1 MRIVCFFDAFGTI
14 LHPDPD
20 AATVYSLFA
29 QRYGDPRNAATIRQ
43 ELQRALKIHLGIQA
57 GGATSAELEKD
68 RWRSVV
74 SSVFANLPQ
83 PDQLFA
89 ELWDYFSEPKH
100 WQLFPDVVEA
110 VESLREAG
118 VVLGIASN
126 FDQRLHG
133 ICAGFRA
140 LDHFPW
146 ILSSADLGWRK
157 PAPQFFDTLARHA
170 ELAATN
176 HWVVGDDPQMDLIP
190 AQACGWRTVLIDRRQ
205 NEAIVQSAANTST
218 IQSLKYLPSVLLS

>member
-1 MRIVCFFDAFGTI
+1 MRIVCFFDAFGTL

-20 AATVYSLFA
+20 AAAVYSLFA
-29 QRYGDPRNAATIRQ
+29 RQYGDHRDAATIRQ
-43 ELQRALKIHLGIQA
+43 ELQRALKIHLGPQA
-57 GGATSAELEKD
+57 GGATSAEHEKD

-74 SSVFANLPQ
+74 SNVFGNLPQ
-83 PDQLFA
+83 RDQLFD
-89 ELWDYFSEPKH
+89 ELWEYFSEPKH

-110 VESLREAG
+110 IERLRAAG
-118 VVLGIASN
+118 IVLGIASN

-146 ILSSADLGWRK
+146 ILTSADLGWRK
-157 PAPQFFDTLARHA
+157 PAPQFFDTLARRA
-170 ELAATN
+170 ELAATT
-176 HWVVGDDPQMDLIP
+176 HWVVGDDPHMDLIP

-205 NEAIVQSAANTST
+205 NEAIVESDSNTRT
-218 IQSLKYLPSVLLS
+218 IQSLQHLPSILLS